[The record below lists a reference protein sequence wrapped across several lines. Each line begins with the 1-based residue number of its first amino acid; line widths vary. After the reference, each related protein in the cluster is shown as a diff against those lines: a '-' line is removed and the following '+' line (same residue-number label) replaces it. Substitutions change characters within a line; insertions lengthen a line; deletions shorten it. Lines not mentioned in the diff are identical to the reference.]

1 MKAEINGHMVSDQNT
16 FSNFGNRIQKEEA
29 DFRGFQFRKQK
40 TQSKKRKH
48 IIEYSSSKEEIHS
61 YDVTEIGTE
70 IIEEFSKQSKK
81 KKTNEEAAAQ
91 GMPEVNLANETNP
104 LFQGQTDQSSVNI
117 PSDSIV
123 LIQLCLSSSQTIS
136 ASPVPLFEL
145 SSPTDSTPQ
154 PQKAYESTPTV
165 PPTPSKIDLA
175 PEAIAAA
182 LLMMAR
188 TSSYVPREFL
198 LLSFSLAFTDSSQE
212 ETQTQEG
219 EGQPKPQVGKSLET
233 TVLIEELDE
242 LVKKIAKSGEKTAL
256 DFAEDCHCYVPDPEL
271 RKY

>member
-1 MKAEINGHMVSDQNT
+1 MIV
-16 FSNFGNRIQKEEA
+16 
-29 DFRGFQFRKQK
+29 FQPP
-40 TQSKKRKH
+40 S
-48 IIEYSSSKEEIHS
+48 E
-61 YDVTEIGTE
+61 
-70 IIEEFSKQSKK
+70 
-81 KKTNEEAAAQ
+81 
-91 GMPEVNLANETNP
+91 P
-104 LFQGQTDQSSVNI
+104 LN
-117 PSDSIV
+117 IV

-219 EGQPKPQVGKSLET
+219 EGQPKPQSIGGYGWLTFDCAVYVMKWFE
-233 TVLIEELDE
+233 IIQPQN
-242 LVKKIAKSGEKTAL
+242 VKKEKYEWDNRTQAEMDHFRVEFASWILFHEMNRDRNTAIRRSKAMRL
-256 DFAEDCHCYVPDPEL
+256 SNPSAVLLSSYCQVDSYDIDSDSD
-271 RKY
+271 